1 MQAHRYRAPLEAK
14 SSFCAELTA
23 ISLSFEKNNAILEKL
38 TGYMPSSQLANPGEN
53 LMTHAQNTD
62 VQPTNVNPSN
72 VLVNG
77 AKLIGEAVLPG
88 ASLLMDGKFVNG
100 AAHSVAG
107 LGARAALGPLGVAL
121 ICADSFSKSVTDKFL
136 WDHMSDAYKFTTEK
150 RAAAKAAK
158 AEAKAQAE
166 AESAV
171 ATAETPAAASETA
184 AA

>member
-1 MQAHRYRAPLEAK
+1 M
-14 SSFCAELTA
+14 S
-23 ISLSFEKNNAILEKL
+23 
-38 TGYMPSSQLANPGEN
+38 EN
-53 LMTHAQNTD
+53 LNT
-62 VQPTNVNPSN
+62 VQQSNPSN
-72 VLVNG
+72 ILANG

-88 ASLLMDGKFVNG
+88 ASLLLDGKFLNG

-158 AEAKAQAE
+158 EEAKAAAE
-166 AESAV
+166 A
-171 ATAETPAAASETA
+171 ETA
-184 AA
+184 AAEAQADVTAAQAQTASA

>member
-1 MQAHRYRAPLEAK
+1 M
-14 SSFCAELTA
+14 SD
-23 ISLSFEKNNAILEKL
+23 
-38 TGYMPSSQLANPGEN
+38 N
-53 LMTHAQNTD
+53 LNT
-62 VQPTNVNPSN
+62 VQQSNPSN
-72 VLVNG
+72 ILANG

-88 ASLLMDGKFVNG
+88 ASLLLDGKFVNG

-158 AEAKAQAE
+158 AEAKAAAE
-166 AESAV
+166 AETV
-171 ATAETPAAASETA
+171 AAEAQADVTA
-184 AA
+184 AQAQTASA

>member
-1 MQAHRYRAPLEAK
+1 MTQAQHQNLDAQPAN
-14 SSFCAELTA
+14 ANTA
-23 ISLSFEKNNAILEKL
+23 NIL
-38 TGYMPSSQLANPGEN
+38 A
-53 LMTHAQNTD
+53 
-62 VQPTNVNPSN
+62 
-72 VLVNG
+72 NG

-88 ASLLMDGKFVNG
+88 ASLLLDGKFVNG

-166 AESAV
+166 ADAAAV
-171 ATAETPAAASETA
+171 ADATVEKTETA

>member
-1 MQAHRYRAPLEAK
+1 MTQAQHQNLDAQPAN
-14 SSFCAELTA
+14 ANTA
-23 ISLSFEKNNAILEKL
+23 NIFA
-38 TGYMPSSQLANPGEN
+38 
-53 LMTHAQNTD
+53 
-62 VQPTNVNPSN
+62 
-72 VLVNG
+72 NG

-88 ASLLMDGKFVNG
+88 ASLLLDGKFVNG

-166 AESAV
+166 ADAAAV
-171 ATAETPAAASETA
+171 ADATVEKTETA

>member
-1 MQAHRYRAPLEAK
+1 M
-14 SSFCAELTA
+14 S
-23 ISLSFEKNNAILEKL
+23 
-38 TGYMPSSQLANPGEN
+38 EN
-53 LMTHAQNTD
+53 LNT
-62 VQPTNVNPSN
+62 VQQSNPSN
-72 VLVNG
+72 ILANG

-88 ASLLMDGKFVNG
+88 ASLLLDGKFLNG

-158 AEAKAQAE
+158 EEAKAAAE
-166 AESAV
+166 AESA
-171 ATAETPAAASETA
+171 AAAAQADVTA
-184 AA
+184 AQVQTASA

>member
-1 MQAHRYRAPLEAK
+1 M
-14 SSFCAELTA
+14 S
-23 ISLSFEKNNAILEKL
+23 
-38 TGYMPSSQLANPGEN
+38 EN
-53 LMTHAQNTD
+53 LNT
-62 VQPTNVNPSN
+62 VQQSNPSN
-72 VLVNG
+72 ILANG

-88 ASLLMDGKFVNG
+88 ASLLLDGKFLNG

-158 AEAKAQAE
+158 EEEKAAAEA
-166 AESAV
+166 
-171 ATAETPAAASETA
+171 ETA
-184 AA
+184 AAEAQADVTAAQAQTASA

>member
-1 MQAHRYRAPLEAK
+1 
-14 SSFCAELTA
+14 
-23 ISLSFEKNNAILEKL
+23 
-38 TGYMPSSQLANPGEN
+38 
-53 LMTHAQNTD
+53 MTEAQNT
-62 VQPTNVNPSN
+62 VQQANANPSN
-72 VLVNG
+72 ILANG

-88 ASLLMDGKFVNG
+88 ASLLLDGNFVNG

-158 AEAKAQAE
+158 AEAKAAAE
-166 AESAV
+166 AEKV
-171 ATAETPAAASETA
+171 EAAATQTETA
-184 AA
+184 SA

>member
-1 MQAHRYRAPLEAK
+1 M
-14 SSFCAELTA
+14 S
-23 ISLSFEKNNAILEKL
+23 
-38 TGYMPSSQLANPGEN
+38 EN
-53 LMTHAQNTD
+53 LNT
-62 VQPTNVNPSN
+62 VQQSNPSN
-72 VLVNG
+72 ILANG

-88 ASLLMDGKFVNG
+88 ASLLLDGKFVNG

-158 AEAKAQAE
+158 AEAKAAAE
-166 AESAV
+166 AE
-171 ATAETPAAASETA
+171 TA
-184 AA
+184 ATEAQADVTASQAQTASA